1 MIEKVLDYL
10 NTGRGEEM
18 TEEIVRMMSELT
30 GEELDES
37 FRLFPPFILS
47 RKVPDEEKLTIHI

>member
-18 TEEIVRMMSELT
+18 TGGEMSRCSLETRASL
-30 GEELDES
+30 
-37 FRLFPPFILS
+37 P
-47 RKVPDEEKLTIHI
+47 

>member
-18 TEEIVRMMSELT
+18 TEEMSRCSLQQSQLAIKQTMKLNNQYHTPEEIVQYYVRN
-30 GEELDES
+30 
-37 FRLFPPFILS
+37 
-47 RKVPDEEKLTIHI
+47 